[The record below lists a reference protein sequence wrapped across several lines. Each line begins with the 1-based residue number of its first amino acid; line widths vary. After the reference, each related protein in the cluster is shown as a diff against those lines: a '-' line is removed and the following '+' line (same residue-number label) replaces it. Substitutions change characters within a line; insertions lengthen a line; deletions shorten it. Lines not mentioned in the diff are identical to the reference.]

1 MAVVSNDRLRHGGA
15 RPFSPFEWMIA
26 YRYLKSK
33 RSQGGVSAMTIIS
46 VIGITIA
53 VFALVA
59 TLAVRTGFR
68 SEFMAT
74 VLGANAHI
82 SLYSGIYTTE
92 EGQKSTSILGFENLI
107 PALHQIDG
115 VSRATPLVRA
125 QLLASSEIRN
135 AGVELFGTRPADF
148 ATLPLIANP
157 EESIGQLAD
166 FARGI
171 AIGTGVA
178 RELGVS
184 VGDQIRLISPDGVKT
199 AFGTTPRINSYEIT
213 YIFGVGRFDIDRVRV
228 YLPFSEAQR
237 FLNREEQVDEIEI
250 FVAEPEEIDK
260 IKAALLDVAGDGFYA
275 WSWKD
280 SSGAFL
286 RALQMEDNVMFIIL
300 SILVLIATSNIISG
314 LVMLVKNKGRDIGIL
329 RTIGLSQGAV
339 MRVFFICGA
348 SIGLIGT
355 VMGVALGCLF
365 AINIDPIFNFV
376 NWMAGGGVWD
386 PNVRFL
392 SSLPAKVDF
401 WDVMKA
407 ISLSLSLSFI
417 VTLFPARRA
426 SRLNPLDALRYE

>member
-1 MAVVSNDRLRHGGA
+1 MNVQRITRKPAA
-15 RPFSPFEWMIA
+15 RPFSAFEWLIA

-33 RSQGGVSAMTIIS
+33 RSQGGVSLMTVIS
-46 VIGITIA
+46 VVGITLS

-59 TLAVRTGFR
+59 TLSVRTGFR

-82 SLYSGIYTTE
+82 SVYSGIYTAE
-92 EGQKSTSILGFENLI
+92 DGSQSTTIRDYQNLI
-107 PALHQIDG
+107 PALHQIDS
-115 VSRATPLVRA
+115 VQRATPLVRA
-125 QLLASSEIRN
+125 QLLAASEIRN
-135 AGVELFGTRPADF
+135 AGVELYGTRPGDF
-148 ATLPLIANP
+148 AYLPLIANP
-157 EESIGQLAD
+157 EESIGRLED
-166 FARGI
+166 FPNGI

-178 RELGVS
+178 RDLGVT

-199 AFGTTPRINSYEIT
+199 AFGITPRINSYEVT
-213 YIFGVGRFDIDRVRV
+213 YIFGVGRYDIDKVRI
-228 YLPFSEAQR
+228 YMPFSEAQR
-237 FLNREEQVDEIEI
+237 FLNRENQVDEIEI
-250 FVAEPEEIDK
+250 FVDDPENVDAIE
-260 IKAALLDVAGDGFYA
+260 AALISVAGDGFYA

-300 SILVLIATSNIISG
+300 TFLVLIATSNIISG

-348 SIGLIGT
+348 SIGVIGT
-355 VMGVALGCLF
+355 SLGVLFGCLF
-365 AINIDPIFNFV
+365 AINIDPIFELV
-376 NWMAGGGVWD
+376 NWLAGGGVWD

-392 SSLPAKVDF
+392 SSLPAKVEL
-401 WDVMKA
+401 WDVIKA
-407 ISLSLSLSFI
+407 VSLSLSLSFF

>member
-1 MAVVSNDRLRHGGA
+1 MRGA
-15 RPFSPFEWMIA
+15 RAFSSFEWMIA

-33 RSQGGVSAMTIIS
+33 RSEGGVSAMTVIS
-46 VIGITIA
+46 VVGITIA

-59 TLAVRTGFR
+59 TLSVRTGFR

-74 VLGANAHI
+74 VLGANAHV
-82 SLYSGIYTTE
+82 SVYSGIYTSEDGRKT
-92 EGQKSTSILGFENLI
+92 TSILGYENLSA
-107 PALHQIDG
+107 ALAQLDG
-115 VSRATPLVRA
+115 VSRAAPVVRA

-135 AGVELFGTRPADF
+135 AGVEMFGTRPEDF

-157 EESIGQLAD
+157 QNSVGRIEDFGQ
-166 FARGI
+166 GI
-171 AIGTGVA
+171 AVGTGVA
-178 RELGVS
+178 RELGIT
-184 VGDQIRLISPDGVKT
+184 VGDRIRLISPDGVKT
-199 AFGTTPRINSYEIT
+199 AFGTVPRINSYEVT
-213 YIFGVGRFDIDRVRV
+213 YIFGVGRYDIDRVRV
-228 YLPFSEAQR
+228 YMPFAEAQR
-237 FLNREEQVDEIEI
+237 FLNREGTADEIEV
-250 FVAEPEEIDK
+250 FVEDPEDIEAIE
-260 IKAALLDVAGDGFYA
+260 AALLETAGDGFYA

-348 SIGLIGT
+348 SIGVTGT
-355 VMGVALGCLF
+355 ALGVALGCLF
-365 AINIDPIFNFV
+365 ALNIDPIFELV
-376 NWMAGGGVWD
+376 NMLAGGGVWD

-392 SSLPAKVDF
+392 SSLPAKVEF
-401 WDVMKA
+401 WDVVSA
-407 ISLSLSLSFI
+407 VSLSLGLSFV

-426 SRLNPLDALRYE
+426 SRMNPLDALRYE

>member
-1 MAVVSNDRLRHGGA
+1 MNDQRITQRPAA
-15 RPFSPFEWMIA
+15 RPFSAFEWLIA

-33 RSQGGVSAMTIIS
+33 RSQGGISLMTVIS
-46 VIGITIA
+46 VVGITLS

-59 TLAVRTGFR
+59 TLSVRTGFR

-82 SLYSGIYTTE
+82 SVHSGIYTAE
-92 EGQKSTSILGFENLI
+92 DGSQSTTIRGYENLI
-107 PALHQIDG
+107 PALRQIDS
-115 VSRATPLVRA
+115 VQRATPLVRA
-125 QLLASSEIRN
+125 QLLAASEIRN
-135 AGVELFGTRPADF
+135 AGVELYGTWPEDF
-148 ATLPLIANP
+148 AYLPLIANP
-157 EESIGQLAD
+157 EESIGRLEN
-166 FARGI
+166 FPNGI

-178 RELGVS
+178 RDLGVT

-199 AFGTTPRINSYEIT
+199 AFGITPRINSYEVT
-213 YIFGVGRFDIDRVRV
+213 YIFGVGRYDIDKVRI
-228 YLPFSEAQR
+228 YMPFNEAQR
-237 FLNREEQVDEIEI
+237 FLNRENQVDEIEI
-250 FVAEPEEIDK
+250 FVDDPENVDAIEAELIS
-260 IKAALLDVAGDGFYA
+260 VAGEGFYA

-300 SILVLIATSNIISG
+300 TFLVLIATSNIISG

-348 SIGLIGT
+348 SIGVIGT
-355 VMGVALGCLF
+355 LLGVLLGCLF
-365 AINIDPIFNFV
+365 AINIDPIFELV
-376 NWMAGGGVWD
+376 NWLAGGGVWD

-392 SSLPAKVDF
+392 SSLPAKVEL
-401 WDVMKA
+401 WDVIKA
-407 ISLSLSLSFI
+407 VSLSLSLSFF